1 MGGFRPNPAASD
13 FDPLQTLSP
22 NEMFPAGGYEMSDIE
37 LMLSLFTLLLG
48 FILVEVLSGL
58 MRTLRARLPTGPGS
72 KPDIHIG
79 WLTPMLGAYT
89 MLNLLMCWLTLW
101 GFQKVIPVGYDTMT
115 LGLLLCSF
123 YYFAASMIYPDKPR
137 DWPDV
142 DEWFWLHRRQVLG
155 CILAANIPFMLP
167 DYFLGR
173 MTISEALVSSVVNVL
188 LIGFLLLAMLA
199 RKYWIVSTALALL
212 IVVHLSFI
220 PLEILHRH
228 GVW

>member
-1 MGGFRPNPAASD
+1 
-13 FDPLQTLSP
+13 
-22 NEMFPAGGYEMSDIE
+22 MSARE
-37 LMLSLFTLLLG
+37 LLFNLITLLLG

-58 MRTLRARLPTGPGS
+58 MRTLRARLPMGPS
-72 KPDIHIG
+72 ARVEIRIG

-101 GFQKVIPVGYDTMT
+101 GYLGYIPVGYDTMT
-115 LGLLLCSF
+115 VGLLLFSF

-155 CILAANIPFMLP
+155 GIVAANIPFMVP
-167 DYFLGR
+167 DFTLGKL
-173 MTISEALVSSVVNVL
+173 TASETVVSLVIISLQIIFWVL
-188 LIGFLLLAMLA
+188 AIFPRKYGIVFTALAML
-199 RKYWIVSTALALL
+199 IAL
-212 IVVHLSFI
+212 HLSFI
-220 PLEILHRH
+220 PLEILHRY